1 MSRPVVTRFAPS
13 PTGMLHIGGV
23 RTALFCW
30 LFARKHGGRF
40 ILRIEDTDLDRST
53 DDNIRIIEEGMAWC
67 GLDWDEGP
75 VPGDPAKWVGPHGP
89 YRQMQRMESHYKPAV
104 EKLLAEGKA
113 YRCRC
118 TKEDLDARRAAA
130 EAAGHP
136 FQYNRGV
143 DAGKGCRDKHH
154 DASQP
159 YAVRLKMPDGSEPWL
174 EDGAIA
180 WTDLIKGPLAFPAET
195 LDDWIIART
204 GSGSEIGVPTYNFC
218 VVVDD
223 TGMEVS
229 HVLRGDDH
237 VSNTPKQI
245 ALYHAMGFELPAFG
259 HVPMI
264 LGKDGAKLSKRHG
277 ATSIT
282 EYQQMGFLP
291 SAIRLALARLS
302 WTPKIDGQAP
312 ESAEEELLTDAQMIA
327 LFDLK
332 DIQKSP
338 ARFDMD
344 KLSWMNQKLVQRAT
358 WQELDPHLAP
368 FMPEG
373 YAAKPD
379 AWKRVAIE
387 ATQKGKS
394 VKEMAEALAFCW
406 AAPQDFDEK
415 AVAKFMTETV
425 KPALREVAALGD
437 YAHHSPGLANG
448 TGREADG
455 PKGGAQEEHRHEALE
470 QAFTDILERHALKL
484 KDLAQALRV
493 ALCGKPVSPPIYDT
507 LFLLGPA
514 EVQARLARW
523 L

>member
-40 ILRIEDTDLDRST
+40 ILRVEDTDLSRST

-75 VPGDPAKWVGPHGP
+75 VVGDPAHWVGPHGP

-104 EKLLAEGKA
+104 EKLLLEGKA

-118 TKEDLDARRAAA
+118 TKEELEARRAAV
-130 EAAGHP
+130 EAKGVP
-136 FQYNRGV
+136 FQYGRGH
-143 DAGKGCRDKHH
+143 DAGNGCRHKNH

-159 YAVRLKMPDGSEPWL
+159 YAVRLKMPEGHEDWL

-180 WTDLIKGPLAFPAET
+180 WTDLIKGHLAFPADT

-204 GSGSEIGVPTYNFC
+204 GEGAELGVPTYNFC

-229 HVLRGDDH
+229 HVIRGDDH

-245 ALYHAMGFELPAFG
+245 ALYHAMGYAQPEFA

-282 EYQQMGFLP
+282 EYQAMGFLP
-291 SAIRLALARLS
+291 AAVRLALARLS

-312 ESAEEELLTDAQMIA
+312 ETAEEELLSDEQMIQ

-344 KLSWMNQKLVQRAT
+344 KLAWMNQKLVQRAT
-358 WQELDPHLAP
+358 WQELEPHLRP
-368 FMPEG
+368 FLPE
-373 YAAKPD
+373 
-379 AWKRVAIE
+379 AWITRNDDFKRIAIT

-394 VKEMAEALAFCW
+394 LKEMAEALAFLW
-406 AAPQDFDEK
+406 EAPAAFDEK
-415 AVAKFMTETV
+415 AVEKFMTVAV
-425 KPALREVAALGD
+425 KPALRDVAALED
-437 YAHHSPGLANG
+437 YAH
-448 TGREADG
+448 D
-455 PKGGAQEEHRHEALE
+455 ALE
-470 QAFTDILERHALKL
+470 AAFNGILERHALKL

-507 LFLLGPA
+507 MFLLGPA

>member
-30 LFARKHGGRF
+30 LFARKHKGTF
-40 ILRIEDTDLDRST
+40 ILRIEDTDLGRST

-75 VPGDPAKWVGPHGP
+75 VPGDPTRWIGEHGP

-104 EKLLAEGKA
+104 EKLIREGKA

-118 TKEDLDARRAAA
+118 GKEELEARRAAV
-130 EAAGHP
+130 EAKGVP
-136 FQYNRGV
+136 FQYNRGL
-143 DAGKGCRDKHH
+143 DKGKGCRHKQH
-154 DASQP
+154 DASEP
-159 YAVRLKMPDGSEPWL
+159 FAVRLCMPEGTESWL
-174 EDGAIA
+174 DEGAIA
-180 WTDLIKGPLAFPAET
+180 WTDLVKGRLAFPAESM
-195 LDDWIIART
+195 DDWIIART
-204 GSGSEIGVPTYNFC
+204 GEGCEIGVPTYNFC

-223 TGMEVS
+223 TGMNVS

-245 ALYHAMGFELPAFG
+245 ALYHAMGYEQPEFG

-282 EYQQMGFLP
+282 EYQAMGFLP
-291 SAIRLALARLS
+291 AAVRLALARLS
-302 WTPKIDGQAP
+302 WTPKVDGQAA
-312 ESAEEELLTDAQMIA
+312 ESAEEELITDAQMIE

-344 KLSWMNQKLVQRAT
+344 KLSWMNQKLIQRCS
-358 WQELDPHLAP
+358 WQELEGHLVP
-368 FMPEG
+368 FMPEAW
-373 YAAKPD
+373 AAKSED
-379 AWKRVAIE
+379 WKRVAIQ

-394 VKEMAEALAFCW
+394 LKEMAESLAFAW
-406 AAPQDFDEK
+406 EAPDEFDEK
-415 AVAKFMTETV
+415 AVEKFMTETV
-425 KPALREVAALGD
+425 KPALREVAALTNYD
-437 YAHHSPGLANG
+437 HDTLQVAFNG
-448 TGREADG
+448 
-455 PKGGAQEEHRHEALE
+455 
-470 QAFTDILERHALKL
+470 ILEKHGLKL

-493 ALCGKPVSPPIYDT
+493 ALCGKPVSPPIFDT
-507 LFLLGPA
+507 MYLLGRE
-514 EVQARLARW
+514 EVLARLERW
-523 L
+523 I

>member
-1 MSRPVVTRFAPS
+1 MSRPIVTRFAPS

-30 LFARKHGGRF
+30 LFARKHKGTF

-75 VPGDPAKWVGPHGP
+75 VPGDPSRWIGPNGP

-104 EKLLAEGKA
+104 EKLLGEGKA

-118 TKEDLDARRAAA
+118 SKEELDARRAAV
-130 EAAGHP
+130 EAKGVP
-136 FQYNRGV
+136 FQYNRGL
-143 DAGKGCRDKHH
+143 DAGNGCRHKNH

-159 YAVRLKMPDGSEPWL
+159 FAVRLKMPDEMAPWL
-174 EDGAIA
+174 EEGAIT
-180 WTDLIKGPLAFPAET
+180 WTDLIKGRLAFPAESM
-195 LDDWIIART
+195 DDWIIART
-204 GSGSEIGVPTYNFC
+204 GEGGEIGVPTYNFC

-223 TGMEVS
+223 TGMNVS

-245 ALYHAMGFELPAFG
+245 ALYHAMGYELPEFG

-282 EYQQMGFLP
+282 EYQAMGFLP
-291 SAIRLALARLS
+291 SAVRLALARLS
-302 WTPKIDGQAP
+302 WTPKVDGQAA
-312 ESAEEELLTDAQMIA
+312 ETAEEELLTDAQMIE

-344 KLSWMNQKLVQRAT
+344 KLSWMNQKLIQRAT
-358 WQELDPHLAP
+358 WKELEPHLRH
-368 FMPEG
+368 FMPQNWEE
-373 YAAKPD
+373 KNEE
-379 AWKRVAIE
+379 WKRVAIT

-394 VKEMAEALAFCW
+394 LKEMAESLAFCW
-406 AAPQDFDEK
+406 ERPSEFDEK
-415 AVAKFMTETV
+415 AVEKFLTEAV
-425 KPALREVAALGD
+425 KPALREVAALTD
-437 YAHHSPGLANG
+437 YDHDTLQGAFNG
-448 TGREADG
+448 I
-455 PKGGAQEEHRHEALE
+455 LE
-470 QAFTDILERHALKL
+470 QHTLKL

-493 ALCGKPVSPPIYDT
+493 ALCGKPVSPPIFDT
-507 LFLLGPA
+507 MYLLGRE
-514 EVQARLARW
+514 EVMARLARW
-523 L
+523 I

>member
-1 MSRPVVTRFAPS
+1 MTRPIVTRFAPS

-53 DDNIRIIEEGMAWC
+53 DDNIRIIEEGMAWV

-75 VPGDPAKWVGPHGP
+75 VQGDPTRWIGEHGP

-104 EKLLAEGKA
+104 NKLLDEGKA

-118 TKEDLDARRAAA
+118 SREELDERRKAV
-130 EAAGHP
+130 EAQGMP
-136 FQYNRGV
+136 FQYNRGL
-143 DAGKGCRDKHH
+143 DAGKGCRHKQH
-154 DASQP
+154 
-159 YAVRLKMPDGSEPWL
+159 DGSEPFAVRLAMPEGTESWL
-174 EDGAIA
+174 DEGAIA
-180 WTDLIKGPLAFPAET
+180 WTDLIKGRLAFPAPSM
-195 LDDWIIART
+195 DDWIIART
-204 GSGSEIGVPTYNFC
+204 GEGCQIGVPTYNFC

-245 ALYHAMGFELPAFG
+245 ALYQAMGFELPEFG

-282 EYQQMGFLP
+282 EYQEMGFLP
-291 SAIRLALARLS
+291 SAVRLALARLS
-302 WTPKIDGQAP
+302 WTPKIDGQAA
-312 ESAEEELLTDAQMIA
+312 ETAEEELITDAQMIE

-344 KLSWMNQKLVQRAT
+344 KLSWMNQKLVSRSS
-358 WQELDPHLAP
+358 WQELEPHLRH

-373 YAAKPD
+373 WTTKSED
-379 AWKRVAIE
+379 WKRIAIT

-394 VKEMAEALAFCW
+394 LKEMAESLTFAWERPAE
-406 AAPQDFDEK
+406 FDEK
-415 AVAKFMTETV
+415 AVEKFMTETV
-425 KPALREVAALGD
+425 KPALRAVAALED
-437 YAHHSPGLANG
+437 YAH
-448 TGREADG
+448 D
-455 PKGGAQEEHRHEALE
+455 AL
-470 QAFTDILERHALKL
+470 QAAFNTILETNGLKL

-493 ALCGKPVSPPIYDT
+493 ALCGKPVSPPIFDT
-507 LFLLGPA
+507 MFLLGRD
-514 EVQARLARW
+514 EVLARLARW
-523 L
+523 I

>member
-1 MSRPVVTRFAPS
+1 MSRPIVTRFAPS

-30 LFARKHGGRF
+30 LFARKHKGTF

-75 VPGDPAKWVGPHGP
+75 VPGDPSRWIGPNGP
-89 YRQMQRMESHYKPAV
+89 YRQMQRMGSHYKPAV
-104 EKLLAEGKA
+104 EKLLNDGKA

-118 TKEDLDARRAAA
+118 SKEELDARRAAV
-130 EAAGHP
+130 EAKGVP
-136 FQYNRGV
+136 FQYNRGL
-143 DAGKGCRDKHH
+143 DKGNGCRHKDH

-159 YAVRLKMPDGSEPWL
+159 FAVRLAMPDETAPWL
-174 EDGAIA
+174 SDGAIA
-180 WTDLIKGPLAFPAET
+180 WTDLIKGRLAFPAES

-204 GSGSEIGVPTYNFC
+204 GGGGEIGVPTYNFC

-223 TGMEVS
+223 TGMNVS

-245 ALYHAMGFELPAFG
+245 ALYHAMGYELPEFG

-282 EYQQMGFLP
+282 EYQAMGFLP
-291 SAIRLALARLS
+291 SAVRLALARLS
-302 WTPKIDGQAP
+302 WTPKVDGQAA
-312 ESAEEELLTDAQMIA
+312 ETAEEELLTDAQMIE

-344 KLSWMNQKLVQRAT
+344 KLSWMNQKLIQRAT
-358 WQELDPHLAP
+358 WQELEPHLRH
-368 FMPEG
+368 FMPQNWEG
-373 YAAKPD
+373 MNEE
-379 AWKRVAIE
+379 WKRVAIT

-394 VKEMAEALAFCW
+394 LKEMAESLAFCW
-406 AAPQDFDEK
+406 ERPSEFDEK
-415 AVAKFMTETV
+415 AVDKFMTEAV
-425 KPALREVAALGD
+425 KPALREVAALAD
-437 YAHHSPGLANG
+437 YDHDTLQAAFNG
-448 TGREADG
+448 I
-455 PKGGAQEEHRHEALE
+455 LE
-470 QAFTDILERHALKL
+470 QHSLKL

-493 ALCGKPVSPPIYDT
+493 ALCGKPVSPPIFDT
-507 LFLLGPA
+507 MYLLGRE
-514 EVQARLARW
+514 EVMARLARW
-523 L
+523 I